1 MSTMS
6 NQKYAEASC
15 AVATFS
21 PGSNA
26 VDDIR
31 SLNDRLGCLIDRADH
46 LLQPV
51 LMSVVPSPIAGGG
64 AGNATPQQQLPPLF
78 NDLRSL
84 RNDTDSLLVRLDQLL
99 DRVTL

>member
-1 MSTMS
+1 MRT
-6 NQKYAEASC
+6 NEHLYANAACEAT
-15 AVATFS
+15 AFS
-21 PGSNA
+21 PGIDA
-26 VDDIR
+26 VDNIR

-51 LMSVVPSPIAGGG
+51 LMSVVPSPTTGNG
-64 AGNATPQQQLPPLF
+64 AGNATPMRQLPPLF

-84 RNDTDSLLVRLDQLL
+84 RNDTDALLVRLDQLL

>member
-1 MSTMS
+1 MSMQ
-6 NQKYAEASC
+6 QKYAENAAC
-15 AVATFS
+15 ETQFS

-31 SLNDRLGCLIDRADH
+31 SLNDRLGCLIDRADN

-51 LMSVVPSPIAGGG
+51 LVGNTSPVTGGVLGAAIAVP
-64 AGNATPQQQLPPLF
+64 QRQLPPLF

-84 RNDTDSLLVRLDQLL
+84 RNDTDALLVRLEQLL